1 MMSFRIFLAACVA
14 AGAVLVSSAA
24 RADDAAA
31 DFSDAQTIFCRFPLV
46 EVVSLDG
53 GEAWGVMYADTY
65 GKLHLLRAT
74 DRGWKLEWEITNLGA
89 KVRRFFFC
97 DLEGDGST
105 ELVVATVSGRL
116 IAYSMDTYASLW
128 ENLEDR
134 YQSIDA
140 IDIANIDSDP
150 QLEIVFIADNR
161 IQIYDGLTKSRQW
174 VSSRDFSAGELLIA
188 NVDKDPQLEIIL
200 NHGIILDSRF
210 LNVEVEWDKPF
221 GDRIA
226 VADMNGDGYPDI
238 VGEFADYSIR
248 IFDVYARR
256 EVW

>member
-1 MMSFRIFLAACVA
+1 MLFRTLVVSILAGAGALVSCA
-14 AGAVLVSSAA
+14 AGAEETAV
-24 RADDAAA
+24 
-31 DFSDAQTIFCRFPLV
+31 DFRGVERLCCRFPLV
-46 EVVSLDG
+46 QVVALDTVD
-53 GEAWGVMYADTY
+53 AWGVMYADTY

-74 DRGWKLEWEITNLGA
+74 ERGWKLEWEVTNLSA

-97 DLEGDGST
+97 DLEADGT
-105 ELVVATVSGRL
+105 MEFVVATTSGRL
-116 IAYSMDTYASLW
+116 LTYSMESYVNLW

-140 IDIANIDSDP
+140 IDVANVDSDP
-150 QLEIVFIADNR
+150 QLELVFLADGR
-161 IQIYDGLTKSRQW
+161 LQIYDGLTKSRQW
-174 VSSRDFSAGELLIA
+174 VSSRSFTAGEILIE

-200 NHGIILDSRF
+200 NSGIILDSRF

-226 VADMNGDGYPDI
+226 VADMNSDGYPEVI
-238 VGEFADYSIR
+238 GEFADYSIR
-248 IFDVYARR
+248 VFDVYARR

>member
-1 MMSFRIFLAACVA
+1 MSFRTFVAACLAGAALLAA
-14 AGAVLVSSAA
+14 GGA
-24 RADDAAA
+24 RAEDRPA
-31 DFSDAQTIFCRFPLV
+31 DFSGAEMIFCRFPLAQ
-46 EVVSLDG
+46 VVALDG
-53 GEAWGVMYADTY
+53 GDAWGVMYADTY

-97 DLEGDGST
+97 DLEADGT
-105 ELVVATVSGRL
+105 MEFVVATVSGRIL
-116 IAYSMDTYASLW
+116 TYSMETYASLW

-140 IDIANIDSDP
+140 IDVANVDSDP

-161 IQIYDGLTKSRQW
+161 LQIYDGATKSRQW
-174 VSSRDFSAGELLIA
+174 VSSRDFSAGELLIE
-188 NVDKDPQLEIIL
+188 NVDRDPQLEIIL
-200 NHGIILDSRF
+200 NSGIILDSRF

-226 VADMNGDGYPDI
+226 VADMNGDGFPDI

-248 IFDVYARR
+248 VFDVYSRR